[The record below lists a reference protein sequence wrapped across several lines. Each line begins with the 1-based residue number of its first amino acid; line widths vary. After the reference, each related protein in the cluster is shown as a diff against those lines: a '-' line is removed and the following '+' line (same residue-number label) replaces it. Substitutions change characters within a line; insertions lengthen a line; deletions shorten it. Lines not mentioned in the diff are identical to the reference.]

1 MKIAHLILAHK
12 NPTQLQMLLEALQH
26 PAFYFYLHI
35 DKKSDIKPFEYL
47 VDNKNIFFIKKRASI
62 YWAGWGTIQATINGF
77 EEILPLHQYDYINV
91 ISAQDFP
98 LKPADEIYN
107 YISKRN
113 GTEFIT
119 CEGLDTWKVE
129 PRIKKYHLINWRI
142 PGKYRLGDFVTKI
155 LPARKFP
162 FPVMVGRANWFTLTA
177 TAAKFCLDYLKQHP
191 GVVRYFK
198 YCWGADEFIFSSI
211 LYNNGFKNKI
221 ADNLFF
227 VKWIEGKGH
236 PEVLTIDDYELIIS
250 SGKLFARK
258 FDIQTDELILRKL
271 AALVNLKNQTIG

>member
-12 NPTQLQMLLEALQH
+12 NPGQLQMLLEALRH
-26 PAFYFYLHI
+26 PAFDFYIHI
-35 DKKSDIKPFEYL
+35 DKKADSRPFEYL
-47 VDNKNIFFIKKRASI
+47 IDKKNIFFINKRAGI

-77 EEILPLHQYDYINV
+77 EEILPKQQYDYINV

-98 LKPADEIYN
+98 LKTATEIYN
-107 YISKRN
+107 YLNERN

-142 PGKYRLGDFVTKI
+142 PGKYRLGDFLTKV
-155 LPARKFP
+155 LPERKFP
-162 FPVMVGRANWFTLTA
+162 FPVMVGRANWFTLT
-177 TAAKFCLDYLKQHP
+177 TKAAQFGLDYLKQHP

-236 PEVLTIDDYELIIS
+236 PEILTIDDYEMIMS

-258 FDIQTDELILRKL
+258 FDIQTDALILKKISDVI
-271 AALVNLKNQTIG
+271 ALKNQTFA

>member
-12 NPTQLQMLLEALQH
+12 NPGQLQMLLEALDH
-26 PAFYFYLHI
+26 PAFDFYIHI
-35 DKKSDIKPFEYL
+35 DKKSDAGAFEYL
-47 VDNKNIFFIKKRASI
+47 VDNKRKFFVKKRASI

-77 EEILPLHQYDYINV
+77 EEILPLNQYEYINV

-98 LKPADEIYN
+98 MKPAVEIYN
-107 YISKRN
+107 FIYNRK

-129 PRIKKYHLINWRI
+129 PRIRKYHLINWRI
-142 PGKYRLGDFVTKI
+142 PGKYRLGDFVTKV
-155 LPARKFP
+155 LPARRFP
-162 FPVMVGRANWFTLTA
+162 FPVMVGRANWFTLT
-177 TAAKFCLDYLKQHP
+177 TKAAQFCLDYLKQHP
-191 GVVRYFK
+191 AVIRYFK

-211 LYNNGFKNKI
+211 LYNNGFRNNI
-221 ADNLFF
+221 EDNLFF

-236 PEVLTIDDYELIIS
+236 PEILTIDDYDTMIQ

-271 AALVNLKNQTIG
+271 SELVTVKN